1 MKKRLWK
8 IWQRWLVCSIPIN
21 IISLI
26 ICACMFDSESNIPLI
41 VGAINMVWLT
51 IIVIANS
58 DNKAKRSK
66 EYMDGTNDKKH
77 IA

>member
-1 MKKRLWK
+1 MKKKLWK
-8 IWQRWLVCSIPIN
+8 VWQRWLICSVPIN

-26 ICACMFDSESNIPLI
+26 IMACMFDSESNIPLI

-58 DNKAKRSK
+58 DHKAKRSK
-66 EYMDGTNDKKH
+66 EYMDGTKDKKH

>member
-1 MKKRLWK
+1 MKRKLWRA
-8 IWQRWLVCSIPIN
+8 WQFLLVMSIPAS

-26 ICACMFDSESNIPLI
+26 IMACMFDSESNIPLI
-41 VGAINMVWLT
+41 IGAINMVWLT

-58 DNKAKRSK
+58 DHKTKRSK
-66 EYMDGTNDKKH
+66 EYMDGTKNKKH

>member
-1 MKKRLWK
+1 MKEKISRLWK
-8 IWQRWLVCSIPIN
+8 NFLILSIPLS

-41 VGAINMVWLT
+41 IGAINMVWLT

-58 DNKAKRSK
+58 DHKTKRSK
-66 EYMDGTNDKKH
+66 EYMDGTKNKKH